1 METWILIFILIG
13 VGVGVS
19 HISNQ
24 LASLTNAVVR
34 QTTDIA
40 YHLDNPQSTPP
51 TAKEIA
57 EEIGFNLKFDSQLAE
72 EIAKEITVSEID
84 ERIGRAVGREVRLQL
99 KDHFDHLEDIL
110 KGQMG
115 YPQFQSPDPSRP
127 DDLRDHLTT
136 IEWKLENIK
145 GV

>member
-13 VGVGVS
+13 MGVGVI

-24 LASLTNAVVR
+24 LASLTHAVVR
-34 QTTDIA
+34 QAVDIA
-40 YHLDNPQSTPP
+40 YHLEKPQSSPP

-57 EEIGFNLKFDSQLAE
+57 EEIGFALKFDSDLAKD
-72 EIAKEITVSEID
+72 IAREITMSEID
-84 ERIGRAVGREVRLQL
+84 ERIGRAVGREL

-115 YPQFQSPDPSRP
+115 YPQFGSADPDRP
-127 DDLRDHLTT
+127 DDLRDHLST

>member
-24 LASLTNAVVR
+24 IASLTNAVVR
-34 QTTDIA
+34 HAADIA
-40 YHLDNPQSTPP
+40 YHLEQPQSTPP

-57 EEIGFNLKFDSQLAE
+57 EAIGFDLKYDSHLAQ
-72 EIAKEITVSEID
+72 EIAKEITMSEID
-84 ERIGRAVGREVRLQL
+84 ERIGRAVGREL

-115 YPQFQSPDPSRP
+115 YPQFGSADPSRP

>member
-1 METWILIFILIG
+1 M
-13 VGVGVS
+13 GVGVS

-24 LASLTNAVVR
+24 LTTLTNAVVR
-34 QTTDIA
+34 QAADIA
-40 YHLDNPQSTPP
+40 YHLEKPQSSPP

-57 EEIGFNLKFDSQLAE
+57 EEIGFALKFDSDLAKD
-72 EIAKEITVSEID
+72 IAREITMSEID
-84 ERIGRAVGREVRLQL
+84 ERIGREVAREL

-110 KGQMG
+110 KSQMG
-115 YPQFQSPDPSRP
+115 YPQFGSADPNRP
-127 DDLRDHLTT
+127 DDLRDHLST